1 MNAILLDLRYSIRAF
16 RKNPSF
22 AITAVLSLAI
32 GIGATA
38 AVFSIANA
46 LLLRPLPYK
55 DPDQLVILWNTSPG
69 LGITQDWFS
78 TAQYFDIKNVHHG
91 LEQAAIAIG
100 GNYNLTGKGEPE
112 RVGTIRVSSN
122 LLPMLGMHAEIGRT
136 FLSDEDRPG
145 STPAAILSYGT
156 WARRY
161 GSNPAI
167 LGTTITL
174 NGMPYEVVGVMP
186 RSFSLPREVMPT
198 LDGAEQAEVL
208 LPLPLPADSAQNR
221 DHEDYNIVGKLKPGI
236 SLKQAQAEMDTI
248 TARLRQD
255 HPDVYPP
262 NGQLTFR
269 ILPLMEQVVGDVRR
283 TLYVLLGAVGFVL
296 LIACANVANLQLSR
310 TVARQKEIA
319 IRSALGATRF
329 RVVRQLLTESALLA
343 LCGGALGLIL
353 AYGSILCLRILGPQS
368 VPRLS
373 DVGIDGTALLFTF
386 TVSVV
391 SAILFGLAS
400 AGRASDINVQNTLQ
414 DTSRTS
420 AGVGAM
426 WGHGKSLRHLLVISE
441 LALCTM
447 LLIGAGLLIR
457 SFQRAK
463 DVPPGFNPQNV
474 LTLELTMA
482 GPKYKDK
489 QAVWNAYRELWQKID
504 SLPGVTASG
513 AVTSLPLS
521 QMYAWGPITVEGRV
535 PPAGEKFINADTRM
549 VSGRYLEAMQI
560 PLLHGRFFDDHD
572 VPGNPQVAVVD
583 DYMAEQLWPGQD
595 AVGKRFHIGGID
607 DTKAPW
613 ITVVGVVGRVKQY
626 TLDSDSRIAFYLPH
640 TQYPTRAMNV
650 VVRGNGDPA
659 ELASAVRRQI
669 QTIDSDLPLYNVVT
683 MQHRVDLSLA
693 RRRFAMLLLGCF
705 AAISLVLAA
714 IGIYGV
720 LAYLVSQGTREI
732 GIRMALGATRKAIIN
747 LVVSRGLILAI
758 AGVAIGVTGALCLT
772 RLMQSLLFGVAPTD
786 VATFCAIPLLLL
798 IISVAATSVPA
809 RRASQVDPAECLRY
823 D

>member
-1 MNAILLDLRYSIRAF
+1 
-16 RKNPSF
+16 
-22 AITAVLSLAI
+22 
-32 GIGATA
+32 
-38 AVFSIANA
+38 
-46 LLLRPLPYK
+46 
-55 DPDQLVILWNTSPG
+55 
-69 LGITQDWFS
+69 
-78 TAQYFDIKNVHHG
+78 
-91 LEQAAIAIG
+91 
-100 GNYNLTGKGEPE
+100 
-112 RVGTIRVSSN
+112 
-122 LLPMLGMHAEIGRT
+122 
-136 FLSDEDRPG
+136 
-145 STPAAILSYGT
+145 
-156 WARRY
+156 
-161 GSNPAI
+161 
-167 LGTTITL
+167 
-174 NGMPYEVVGVMP
+174 
-186 RSFSLPREVMPT
+186 
-198 LDGAEQAEVL
+198 
-208 LPLPLPADSAQNR
+208 
-221 DHEDYNIVGKLKPGI
+221 
-236 SLKQAQAEMDTI
+236 
-248 TARLRQD
+248 
-255 HPDVYPP
+255 
-262 NGQLTFR
+262 
-269 ILPLMEQVVGDVRR
+269 
-283 TLYVLLGAVGFVL
+283 
-296 LIACANVANLQLSR
+296 
-310 TVARQKEIA
+310 
-319 IRSALGATRF
+319 
-329 RVVRQLLTESALLA
+329 
-343 LCGGALGLIL
+343 
-353 AYGSILCLRILGPQS
+353 
-368 VPRLS
+368 
-373 DVGIDGTALLFTF
+373 
-386 TVSVV
+386 
-391 SAILFGLAS
+391 
-400 AGRASDINVQNTLQ
+400 
-414 DTSRTS
+414 
-420 AGVGAM
+420 
-426 WGHGKSLRHLLVISE
+426 
-441 LALCTM
+441 M

-521 QMYAWGPITVEGRV
+521 QMYAWGPIAVEGRV

-549 VSGRYLEAMQI
+549 VSGRYFQAMQI

-572 VPGNPQVAVVD
+572 VPENPAVAIID